1 MLIWLIF
8 SSILL
13 LPWMSEALCKLL
25 ESKFSQEKGIMEP
38 QRVVFRY
45 IMYGVTIALNLAM
58 VIWAAATTKDI
69 PAMN

>member
-1 MLIWLIF
+1 
-8 SSILL
+8 
-13 LPWMSEALCKLL
+13 
-25 ESKFSQEKGIMEP
+25 MEP